1 MTNHDQRQG
10 EVVELVKASQA
21 GDKAA
26 FGRLVRLHQQQAMRL
41 ATGMLGDAND
51 AAEVVQ
57 EAFVKAYLRLDRL
70 RLPGRFRAWLLKVV
84 ANEAIDRQ
92 RAQRRRA
99 AFLKLSRGHEVRKPV
114 RSPDE
119 VEQAH
124 DLRAAV
130 KRAMLKLTENEARAI
145 TLFGIDGLSQ
155 QETAGI
161 MSCSTESVRWY
172 VYRARQKLRVLLK
185 EYLE

>member
-1 MTNHDQRQG
+1 MTDHDQRQS
-10 EVVELVKASQA
+10 ETVKLVKASQA
-21 GDKAA
+21 GDKVA
-26 FGRLVRLHQQQAMRL
+26 FGGLVRLYQEQALRL
-41 ATGMLGDAND
+41 ATGVLGDAND

-57 EAFVKAYLRLDRL
+57 EAFVRAYLHLDRL

-99 AFLKLSRGHEVRKPV
+99 SFLKLSRWHEARRPGQ
-114 RSPDE
+114 RPEE

-130 KRAMLKLTENEARAI
+130 KQAMLKLTEKEAKAI
-145 TLFGIDGLSQ
+145 TLFGLDGLTH
-155 QETAGI
+155 QEAAGI
-161 MSCSTESVRWY
+161 MGCSAEAVRWH
-172 VYRARQKLRVLLK
+172 VYRARQKLRVLLR
-185 EYLE
+185 EHLE